1 MSTPITAQR
10 KQRQTQRQASVLVCM
25 LVCVSIATALVTTT
39 LQSALRARR
48 DLRLQRQLQQ
58 TELLLTAGLER
69 ATAQLQSDTAYQ
81 GETWELDPKTLPNL
95 PPARVIIGVTTA
107 DGKAGDGKVGD
118 GEADLSNQPIAY
130 QIHVVAR
137 LSDGGPRG
145 TQCSDTLTVNIS
157 NAPPQE

>member
-1 MSTPITAQR
+1 MSIPITAKR
-10 KQRQTQRQASVLVCM
+10 KQRRSQRQASVLVCM

-48 DLRLQRQLQQ
+48 ELRLQRQLQQ

-69 ATAQLQSDTAYQ
+69 AVAQLHSDTAYQ
-81 GETWELDPKTLPNL
+81 GETWELDSKTLLNL
-95 PPARVIIGVTTA
+95 PPAHVIIEVTAA
-107 DGKAGDGKVGD
+107 DGKAGD
-118 GEADLSNQPIAY
+118 GEADLSNQPKAY

-145 TQCSDTLTVNIS
+145 TQCSDTLTLPIS